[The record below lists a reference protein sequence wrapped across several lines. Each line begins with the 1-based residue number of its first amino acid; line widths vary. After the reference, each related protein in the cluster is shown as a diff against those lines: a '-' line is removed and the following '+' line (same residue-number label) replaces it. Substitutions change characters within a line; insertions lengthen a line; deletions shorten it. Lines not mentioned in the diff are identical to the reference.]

1 MYCRFR
7 GSNIGGTTVAFD
19 AQQKKI
25 NDILSGDF
33 EYVIPRYQRKY
44 VWQEKQWRELL
55 DDIKYCLI
63 VSKEESK
70 SEWTHFLGSFV
81 FERQS
86 QGKDLIVIDGQQ
98 RLTTI
103 TLMLCAICTLFN
115 EYGEEARFRG
125 VTKYIIGTDD
135 MGADYVRVNNQALKN
150 FQFIVDEATQYNSLQ
165 SKSKLFSSS
174 YLENSPQ
181 DNVNVKQC
189 FAFFYIQFLEMI
201 QVCPDHIAELGRI
214 KDQIMGLDVIDIRA
228 TNQQESYNIFE
239 ILNARGVDLK
249 QHELIKN
256 YIFKYI
262 HPRAQI
268 DTAKLKWDA
277 IESKLYIKN
286 KSVLDNF
293 FAHYVTHRYEK
304 PDKDNSEFR
313 IIKQYSDREHMNE
326 LLDDLFDKASYYR
339 MFYRPEECDNVVI
352 REVLKFFLEN
362 NHRQFR
368 PLFLS
373 VISAYEH
380 KKITERSAEDFFVSI
395 RNFYFAYGAVCG
407 GKSNT
412 IEDKV
417 YEYARKIEKSDAAQA
432 MQELKDKLKGYY
444 PDYDSFEAHFLLMGW
459 SHNVKRYKTPSKK
472 KEVQYILRGIEE
484 FYLSHTAELSI
495 RDFTIEHIANDDGT
509 ESHCTIGNLLML
521 ADPINGN
528 ASNKIFKEK
537 IPHYVQSQ
545 FVSTKKYVER
555 YGHLSDWTENE
566 IQKRGQF
573 MSKLAYET
581 IWKFE

>member
-1 MYCRFR
+1 M
-7 GSNIGGTTVAFD
+7 AFD

-33 EYVIPRYQRKY
+33 KYVIPRYQRKY

-55 DDIKYCLI
+55 DDIKYCLA
-63 VSKEESK
+63 VSKEENK
-70 SEWTHFLGSFV
+70 AEWTHFLGSFV

-135 MGADYVRVNNQALKN
+135 MGADYVRVNNQELSN
-150 FQFIVDEATQYNSLQ
+150 FQFIVDEATQYNNLQ

-189 FAFFYIQFLEMI
+189 FSFFYNQFLEMI
-201 QVCPDHIAELGRI
+201 QVCPNRIIELGRI
-214 KDQIMGLDVIDIRA
+214 KDQIMGLDVIEIRA

-268 DTAKLKWDA
+268 DTAKMKWDA
-277 IESKLYIKN
+277 IERKLYIKN
-286 KSVLDNF
+286 KSVLDSF

-304 PDKDNSEFR
+304 PNKDNSEFR
-313 IIKQYSDREHMNE
+313 IIKQYSDRANMNE
-326 LLDDLFDKASYYR
+326 LLEDLFDKASYYR
-339 MFYRPEECDNVVI
+339 MFYQPEECDNLVI
-352 REVLKFFLEN
+352 REALNFFLEN

-373 VISAYEH
+373 VISAYKH
-380 KKITERSAEDFFVSI
+380 KKITESSAEDFFRAV
-395 RNFYFAYGAVCG
+395 RNFYFAYGVVCG

-412 IEDKV
+412 IEDKI
-417 YEYARKIEKSDAAQA
+417 YEYARKIENSDATQA
-432 MQELKDKLKGYY
+432 MQELKDRLRDYY
-444 PDYDSFEAHFLLMGW
+444 PNYDSFEAQFLLMGW
-459 SHNVKRYKTPSKK
+459 SHHVKRYKTSSKK
-472 KEVQYILRGIEE
+472 KEVQYILREIEE
-484 FYLSHTAELSI
+484 FYLSYTDELSI
-495 RDFTIEHIANDDGT
+495 REFTIEHIANDDGI

-521 ADPINGN
+521 AEPINGN
-528 ASNKIFKEK
+528 ASDKDFVDK
-537 IPHYVQSQ
+537 IPFYVQSQ

-555 YGHLSDWTENE
+555 YGHLTDWTEND
-566 IQKRGQF
+566 IQKRGRF
-573 MSKLAYET
+573 MAKLAYQT
-581 IWKFE
+581 IWKFV

>member
-189 FAFFYIQFLEMI
+189 FAFFYNQFLEMI

-286 KSVLDNF
+286 KSVIDNF
-293 FAHYVTHRYEK
+293 
-304 PDKDNSEFR
+304 
-313 IIKQYSDREHMNE
+313 
-326 LLDDLFDKASYYR
+326 LLIMLPIAMKSLTKT
-339 MFYRPEECDNVVI
+339 I
-352 REVLKFFLEN
+352 
-362 NHRQFR
+362 QS
-368 PLFLS
+368 S
-373 VISAYEH
+373 V
-380 KKITERSAEDFFVSI
+380 
-395 RNFYFAYGAVCG
+395 
-407 GKSNT
+407 
-412 IEDKV
+412 
-417 YEYARKIEKSDAAQA
+417 
-432 MQELKDKLKGYY
+432 
-444 PDYDSFEAHFLLMGW
+444 
-459 SHNVKRYKTPSKK
+459 
-472 KEVQYILRGIEE
+472 
-484 FYLSHTAELSI
+484 
-495 RDFTIEHIANDDGT
+495 
-509 ESHCTIGNLLML
+509 
-521 ADPINGN
+521 
-528 ASNKIFKEK
+528 
-537 IPHYVQSQ
+537 
-545 FVSTKKYVER
+545 
-555 YGHLSDWTENE
+555 
-566 IQKRGQF
+566 
-573 MSKLAYET
+573 
-581 IWKFE
+581 

>member
-1 MYCRFR
+1 MDLF
-7 GSNIGGTTVAFD
+7 G
-19 AQQKKI
+19 
-25 NDILSGDF
+25 ILG
-33 EYVIPRYQRKY
+33 
-44 VWQEKQWRELL
+44 
-55 DDIKYCLI
+55 
-63 VSKEESK
+63 
-70 SEWTHFLGSFV
+70 
-81 FERQS
+81 
-86 QGKDLIVIDGQQ
+86 
-98 RLTTI
+98 
-103 TLMLCAICTLFN
+103 LM
-115 EYGEEARFRG
+115 
-125 VTKYIIGTDD
+125 KYIAFNQDD
-135 MGADYVRVNNQALKN
+135 LRAPLYLQPVVRKR
-150 FQFIVDEATQYNSLQ
+150 SL
-165 SKSKLFSSS
+165 F
-174 YLENSPQ
+174 
-181 DNVNVKQC
+181 
-189 FAFFYIQFLEMI
+189 

-313 IIKQYSDREHMNE
+313 IVKQYSDREHMNE

-380 KKITERSAEDFFVSI
+380 KKITERSAEDFFESI
-395 RNFYFAYGAVCG
+395 TYC
-407 GKSNT
+407 K
-412 IEDKV
+412 
-417 YEYARKIEKSDAAQA
+417 
-432 MQELKDKLKGYY
+432 
-444 PDYDSFEAHFLLMGW
+444 
-459 SHNVKRYKTPSKK
+459 
-472 KEVQYILRGIEE
+472 
-484 FYLSHTAELSI
+484 
-495 RDFTIEHIANDDGT
+495 
-509 ESHCTIGNLLML
+509 
-521 ADPINGN
+521 
-528 ASNKIFKEK
+528 
-537 IPHYVQSQ
+537 
-545 FVSTKKYVER
+545 
-555 YGHLSDWTENE
+555 
-566 IQKRGQF
+566 
-573 MSKLAYET
+573 
-581 IWKFE
+581 

>member
-1 MYCRFR
+1 M
-7 GSNIGGTTVAFD
+7 AFD

-33 EYVIPRYQRKY
+33 KYVIPRYQRKY

-63 VSKEESK
+63 VSREESK
-70 SEWTHFLGSFV
+70 SEWTHFLGSLV

-86 QGKDLIVIDGQQ
+86 QGKDLVVIDGQQ

-135 MGADYVRVNNQALKN
+135 MGADYLRVNNQELKN

-181 DNVNVKQC
+181 DNVNIKQC
-189 FAFFYIQFLEMI
+189 FFFFYNQFLEMI
-201 QVCPDHIAELGRI
+201 QGCSNHIAELGRI

-286 KSVLDNF
+286 KSALDNF

-304 PDKDNSEFR
+304 PSKENSEFR
-313 IIKQYSDREHMNE
+313 IIKQYSDRAHMND

-339 MFYRPEECDNVVI
+339 MFYRPEECDNLTI
-352 REVLKFFLEN
+352 REALKFFLEN

-373 VISAYEH
+373 VISAYQH
-380 KKITERSAEDFFVSI
+380 KKITEKNAEDFFKTV
-395 RNFYFAYGAVCG
+395 RNFYFAYGVVCG

-417 YEYARKIEKSDAAQA
+417 YEYARKIENDDAAQA
-432 MQELKDKLKGYY
+432 MRELKDKLGSYY

-459 SHNVKRYKTPSKK
+459 SHNVKRYNTPSKK
-472 KEVQYILRGIEE
+472 KEVQYILRGIED

-495 RDFTIEHIANDDGT
+495 REFTIEHIANDDGA

-521 ADPINGN
+521 AEPINGN
-528 ASNKIFKEK
+528 ASNKEFIEK
-537 IPHYVQSQ
+537 IPHYSQSQ
-545 FVSTKKYVER
+545 FVSTRNYVQR
-555 YGHLSDWTENE
+555 YGHLSSWAESD
-566 IQKRGQF
+566 IKKRGQF
-573 MSKLAYET
+573 IAKLAYEA

>member
-135 MGADYVRVNNQALKN
+135 MGADYVRVNIQALKN

-189 FAFFYIQFLEMI
+189 FAFFYNQFLEMI

-277 IESKLYIKN
+277 IESNLYINN

-313 IIKQYSDREHMNE
+313 IVKQYSDREHMNE

-380 KKITERSAEDFFVSI
+380 KKITERSAEDFFESI
-395 RNFYFAYGAVCG
+395 RNFYFAYGVVCG

-432 MQELKDKLKGYY
+432 MQELKDKLKGY
-444 PDYDSFEAHFLLMGW
+444 
-459 SHNVKRYKTPSKK
+459 
-472 KEVQYILRGIEE
+472 
-484 FYLSHTAELSI
+484 
-495 RDFTIEHIANDDGT
+495 
-509 ESHCTIGNLLML
+509 
-521 ADPINGN
+521 
-528 ASNKIFKEK
+528 
-537 IPHYVQSQ
+537 
-545 FVSTKKYVER
+545 
-555 YGHLSDWTENE
+555 
-566 IQKRGQF
+566 
-573 MSKLAYET
+573 
-581 IWKFE
+581 

>member
-1 MYCRFR
+1 M
-7 GSNIGGTTVAFD
+7 AFD

-33 EYVIPRYQRKY
+33 KYVIPRYQRKY

-63 VSKEESK
+63 VSKEKDK

-135 MGADYVRVNNQALKN
+135 MGVDYVRVNNQELRN
-150 FQFIVDEATQYNSLQ
+150 FQFIVDEATQYNKLQ

-181 DNVNVKQC
+181 DNVNIKHC
-189 FAFFYIQFLEMI
+189 FFFFYNQFLEMI
-201 QVCPDHIAELGRI
+201 QIYSDRIAQLGQI

-293 FAHYVTHRYEK
+293 FAHYATHRYEK
-304 PDKDNSEFR
+304 PNKDSTEFR

-326 LLDDLFDKASYYR
+326 LLDDLSDKASYYR
-339 MFYRPEECDNVVI
+339 MFYMPEECDNTII
-352 REVLKFFLEN
+352 REVLNFFLGN

-373 VISAYEH
+373 VISAYKS
-380 KKITERSAEDFFVSI
+380 KKITEKCAEDFLKDV
-395 RNFYFAYGAVCG
+395 RNFYFAYGVVCG

-417 YEYARKIEKSDAAQA
+417 YEYAQKIEKSDAAQA
-432 MQELKDKLKGYY
+432 MQELKAKLKSYY
-444 PDYDSFEAHFLLMGW
+444 PDYSSFEAHFLLMGW

-484 FYLSHTAELSI
+484 FYLSHTSELSI

-521 ADPINGN
+521 AEPINGN
-528 ASNKIFKEK
+528 ASNKKFIEK
-537 IPHYVQSQ
+537 VLYYSQSQ
-545 FVSTKKYVER
+545 FVSTKNYVER
-555 YGHLSDWTENE
+555 YGHLLDWTEHD
-566 IQKRGQF
+566 IQKRGRF
-573 MSKLAYET
+573 MAKLAYET
-581 IWKFE
+581 IWKFG

>member
-1 MYCRFR
+1 M
-7 GSNIGGTTVAFD
+7 AFD

-33 EYVIPRYQRKY
+33 KYVIPRYQRKY

-63 VSKEESK
+63 VSKEKDK
-70 SEWTHFLGSFV
+70 SDWTHFLGSFV

-103 TLMLCAICTLFN
+103 TLMLCAICALFN
-115 EYGEEARFRG
+115 ENGEEARFRG

-135 MGADYVRVNNQALKN
+135 MGVDYVRVNNQELRN
-150 FQFIVDEATQYNSLQ
+150 FQFIVDEATQYNKLQ

-174 YLENSPQ
+174 YLETSPQ

-189 FAFFYIQFLEMI
+189 FNFFYNQFLEMI
-201 QVCPDHIAELGRI
+201 QIYPDRMAQLGQI

-293 FAHYVTHRYEK
+293 FSHYVTHRFEK
-304 PDKDNSEFR
+304 PSKDNSEFR

-326 LLDDLFDKASYYR
+326 LLDDLSDKASYYR
-339 MFYRPEECDNVVI
+339 MFYKPEECDNLII
-352 REVLKFFLEN
+352 REVLNFFLGN

-373 VISAYEH
+373 VISAYKN
-380 KKITERSAEDFFVSI
+380 KKITEKSAEDFLKAI
-395 RNFYFAYGAVCG
+395 KNFYFAYGVVCG

-417 YEYARKIEKSDAAQA
+417 YEYAQKIEKSDAEQA
-432 MQELKDKLKGYY
+432 MQELRDKLKGYY

-459 SHNVKRYKTPSKK
+459 SHTVKRYKTPSKK

-484 FYLSHTAELSI
+484 FYLSHTSELSI

-521 ADPINGN
+521 AEPINGK
-528 ASNKIFKEK
+528 ASNKEFTEK
-537 IPHYVQSQ
+537 VPHYLQSQ
-545 FVSTKKYVER
+545 FVSTSRFVER
-555 YGHLSDWTENE
+555 YGDLSDWTEDE
-566 IQKRGQF
+566 IQKRGRF
-573 MSKLAYET
+573 MAKLAYGT
-581 IWKFE
+581 IWKFGQ

>member
-1 MYCRFR
+1 M
-7 GSNIGGTTVAFD
+7 AFD

-33 EYVIPRYQRKY
+33 KYVIPRYQRKY

-63 VSKEESK
+63 VSREESK
-70 SEWTHFLGSFV
+70 SEWTHFLGSLV

-86 QGKDLIVIDGQQ
+86 QGKDLVVIDGQQ

-135 MGADYVRVNNQALKN
+135 MGADYLRVNNQELKN

-181 DNVNVKQC
+181 DNVNIKQC
-189 FAFFYIQFLEMI
+189 FFFFYNQFLEMI
-201 QVCPDHIAELGRI
+201 QGCSNHIAELGRI

-286 KSVLDNF
+286 KSALDNF

-304 PDKDNSEFR
+304 PSKENSEFR
-313 IIKQYSDREHMNE
+313 IIKQYSDRAHMND

-339 MFYRPEECDNVVI
+339 MFYRPEECDNLTI
-352 REVLKFFLEN
+352 REALKFFLEN

-373 VISAYEH
+373 VISAYQH
-380 KKITERSAEDFFVSI
+380 KKITEKNAEDFFKTV
-395 RNFYFAYGAVCG
+395 RNFYFAYGVVCG

-417 YEYARKIEKSDAAQA
+417 YEYARKIENDDAAQA
-432 MQELKDKLKGYY
+432 MRELKDKLGSYY

-459 SHNVKRYKTPSKK
+459 SHNVKRYNTPSKK
-472 KEVQYILRGIEE
+472 KEVQYILRGIED

-495 RDFTIEHIANDDGT
+495 REFTIEHIANDDGT

-521 ADPINGN
+521 AEPINGN
-528 ASNKIFKEK
+528 ASNKEFIEK
-537 IPHYVQSQ
+537 IPHYSQSQ
-545 FVSTKKYVER
+545 FVSTRNYVQR
-555 YGHLSDWTENE
+555 YGHLSSWAESD
-566 IQKRGQF
+566 IKKRGQF
-573 MSKLAYET
+573 MAKLAYEA